1 MPIQTRTGTRRFA
14 NAKFEARGFPPE
26 EINVART
33 EAEEAALRKEP
44 GFFASL

>member
-1 MPIQTRTGTRRFA
+1 MPIQTRTDTRRLA

-26 EINVART
+26 EINAAHT
-33 EAEEAALRKEP
+33 EAEEEALRKEP